1 MKISMWGSRWK
12 IGNCVWVVW
21 VPVIGE
27 VNTCTTIKLLANDT
41 ILKSQLGLPLTKLY
55 VNI

>member
-1 MKISMWGSRWK
+1 MWGSRRE
-12 IGNCVWVVW
+12 INNCVL

-27 VNTCTTIKLLANDT
+27 VKTYTPIKFLVKDT
-41 ILKSQLGLPLTKLY
+41 IFKSKLGLPLTKLY